1 MVSTPSTRVREGHF
15 VSSCTT
21 SGATASATAS
31 GSISTASSMDYR
43 EDRSVM
49 QDTLCMDG
57 SSLEPAIPVT
67 NVGDLTD
74 NVMSVSGMGIE
85 DAAGRGRLNGLRF
98 TLKRKR
104 DEFSTQVSDEGVSSD
119 LQKKFGNG
127 RGKETGDKIETAGC
141 KSTWHV
147 VEPPGK
153 KMKKIKFKFGK
164 LSQSRDPESS
174 PTFVQLENIG
184 SEVPEAEKIN
194 EVMPAIGEPSG
205 DTAVIDGDTVF
216 VNGLT
221 EERILKEVK
230 ELTIFGEAMKSGVA
244 PLFIMRDAFVYWRA
258 KRVGHKGSLICAL
271 NHVSESL
278 LRGWKLTTSLV
289 HAIHDGQSTLIRV
302 ADV

>member
-1 MVSTPSTRVREGHF
+1 M
-15 VSSCTT
+15 SSCTT

-43 EDRSVM
+43 EERSEM

-57 SSLEPAIPVT
+57 SSLEPAIQVT
-67 NVGDLTD
+67 NVGDPPD
-74 NVMSVSGMGIE
+74 NVTSVSAMGME

-104 DEFSTQVSDEGVSSD
+104 DEFSTQMSDEGVSSD
-119 LQKKFGNG
+119 VQKKLGNG
-127 RGKETGDKIETAGC
+127 KGKVTVDKIDTAG

-164 LSQSRDPESS
+164 LSQSRDPEYS
-174 PTFVQLENIG
+174 PTFVQLNNIG

-194 EVMPAIGEPSG
+194 EVMPAIAEPSG
-205 DTAVIDGDTVF
+205 DTAVVDGDTVF

-278 LRGWKLTTSLV
+278 LSGWKLSFLIV
-289 HAIHDGQSTLIRV
+289 HAIQLTYLNC
-302 ADV
+302 